1 MLDGVSRALAVLIT
15 VQGCS
20 VYQSQLGSVPSGNI
34 LPKDELEYAEVLKA
48 FGAPMRIFAH
58 SEGFYFVY
66 EAATIRE
73 TQLGVSFDF
82 QESDTPVLSLFKFVY
97 ARGDVKR
104 STLLI
109 AFDHEGIR
117 TAHVERNWDEP
128 LGSGKGLQLLI
139 SAMPLVDDSHLR
151 DGAPQNFWGSTLLR
165 DQNDD
170 RRHFTPERLLL
181 LGAPLMPHALR
192 P

>member
-1 MLDGVSRALAVLIT
+1 MLTGASRLLALLIA
-15 VQGCS
+15 VQGCTFIHT
-20 VYQSQLGSVPSGNI
+20 QLGSIPSGSI
-34 LPKDELEYAEVLKA
+34 LLEDELEYAEVLQA
-48 FGAPMRIFAH
+48 LGAPTRIFSH

-66 EAATIRE
+66 EAATISER
-73 TQLGVSFDF
+73 QLGISFDF
-82 QESDTPVLSLFKFVY
+82 LESETPVLNHFKLVY

-128 LGSGKGLQLLI
+128 LGSGKGLQLLF

-151 DGAPQNFWGSTLLR
+151 DGAPQNFWGSTLLL

-170 RRHFTPERLLL
+170 RKLFTPERLLL
-181 LGAPLMPHALR
+181 LGAPLMPHASLQ
-192 P
+192 